1 LLIAAV
7 VLSGGGGGA
16 CARPPGDWDAFKT
29 TYVMA
34 DGRVVDP
41 ENGGVSH
48 SEGQGWT
55 MLLAEA
61 HGDRQTF
68 DHAWAWTQANLAR
81 QKAPLLAWRYDP
93 KTNPAVADE
102 NILVAWAL
110 LRAGRRWG
118 DEGYLA
124 ASSRLRAAIAE
135 RLVVELGG
143 RTLLLPGEDGFRGPA
158 GVTTNPSYFILPA
171 FQDFAKAD
179 GENAPWRGL
188 IDSGLALA
196 REARFGADRLPPDW
210 LLVGGDGQIAPA
222 PDKPPLFGFDAVRV
236 PLYLA
241 WGGET
246 TLAQSLAGYWNKA
259 LSEGRRPAAWVNLST
274 GQTAEFTL
282 SKGGVAIAAL
292 ALNDTKEPRPVELA
306 ADRTYYA
313 SALGLLADLAARER
327 DDKRLE
333 P

>member
-1 LLIAAV
+1 M
-7 VLSGGGGGA
+7 VLGGGAGA
-16 CARPPGDWDAFKT
+16 CARPPGDWDAFKA
-29 TYVMA
+29 TYVMT

-61 HGDRQTF
+61 HNDRRTF
-68 DHAWAWTQANLAR
+68 DRAWTWTQANLSR

-93 KTNPAVADE
+93 RTNPAVTDE
-102 NILVAWAL
+102 NNASDGDIYVAWAL

-118 DEGYLA
+118 DQGYLA
-124 ASSRLRAAIAE
+124 ASSRLRTAIAE
-135 RLVVELGG
+135 RLVVKLGA
-143 RTLLLPGEDGFRGPA
+143 RTLLLPGEDGFRNA
-158 GVTTNPSYFILPA
+158 VGVTTNPSYFVLPA

-179 GENAPWRGL
+179 GDDAPWREL
-188 IDSGLALA
+188 ITSGLALA
-196 REARFGADRLPPDW
+196 RDARFGADRLPPDW
-210 LLVGGDGQIAPA
+210 LLVRSDGQITPA
-222 PDKPPLFGFDAVRV
+222 PDRPPLFGFDAVRV

-241 WGGET
+241 WGGESAQ
-246 TLAQSLAGYWNKA
+246 AQSLAAYWSKA
-259 LSEGRRPAAWVNLST
+259 LRDGGRPPAWVNLST

-282 SKGGVAIAAL
+282 SRGGVAIAAL
-292 ALNDTKEPRPVELA
+292 ALNDTDAPRPVEAA

-313 SALGLLADLAARER
+313 SALALLADLASRER
-327 DDKRLE
+327 NDKRLE

>member
-1 LLIAAV
+1 M
-7 VLSGGGGGA
+7 VLGGGASA
-16 CARPPGDWDAFKT
+16 CARPPGDWDRFKAA
-29 TYVMA
+29 YVMA

-68 DHAWAWTQANLAR
+68 DRAWTWTKANLTR

-93 KTNPAVADE
+93 KSSPAVADE
-102 NILVAWAL
+102 NNASDGDILVAWAL

-118 DEGYLA
+118 DEAYLT
-124 ASSRLRAAIAE
+124 ASARLRAAIAK
-135 RLVVELGG
+135 RLVTELGG
-143 RTLLLPGEDGFRGPA
+143 RTLLLPGEDGFRSPA

-171 FQDFAKAD
+171 LQDFAKAD
-179 GENAPWRGL
+179 GGDAPWRDL
-188 IDSGLALA
+188 IDSGLGLA

-210 LLVGGDGQIAPA
+210 LLVRADGQIAPA
-222 PDKPPLFGFDAVRV
+222 PDRPPLFGFDAVRV

-241 WGGET
+241 WGGEHA
-246 TLAQSLAGYWNKA
+246 LAEELAGYWSKA
-259 LSEGRRPAAWVNLST
+259 QHDGGRPPAWVNLST

-292 ALNDTKEPRPVELA
+292 ALNDTTTPRPVEAA

-313 SALGLLADLAARER
+313 SALGLLAELAARER
-327 DDKRLE
+327 NDKRLE